1 MWVFFLCFIRSTIQ
15 FKHIHSSTSMC
26 VITFSKHFKQIF
38 ITAKMCQAPHF
49 QVTKVTSN
57 YLLPLLSNR
66 VNTSYKDASNLIL
79 IIFLCFRK
87 LLPFVI
93 VKALYPLLLILYHRM
108 RSDYIFIYNKHIL
121 VILKLQSIALVDIL
135 SPTPLG
141 RTTLSSRYT
150 LLTFLLVLVR
160 YSPIYK
166 EGFTEF
172 TMFAVTHHCV
182 MTHNI

>member
-1 MWVFFLCFIRSTIQ
+1 
-15 FKHIHSSTSMC
+15 
-26 VITFSKHFKQIF
+26 
-38 ITAKMCQAPHF
+38 MCQTPHF

-57 YLLPLLSNR
+57 YLFPLLSNR
-66 VNTSYKDASNLIL
+66 VNTSYKNTSNLIL

-108 RSDYIFIYNKHIL
+108 RSDYIFICNKHIL